1 MNNVVFGCY
10 HPEDIT
16 GLYSLIKLLEMKCQG
31 ELTCVRRGSHI
42 KAADSLKAVLAE
54 LEVDIR

>member
-16 GLYSLIKLLEMKCQG
+16 GLYNLIKPLEMKCVG
-31 ELTCVRRGSHI
+31 GLTCIRRGSRI
-42 KAADSLKAVLAE
+42 KTADSLKAVLSE
-54 LEVDIR
+54 SEVDNH